1 MERLINM
8 QEQKVI
14 FTHKIDDVNFDLVDG
29 TDGCVGC
36 SFYNTHS
43 QCPKKEDGYSVSCG
57 IESNN
62 IFVES
67 LNQTAPTGE
76 PTIEKPEP
84 TNALNVQVGGGHYKN
99 FGIQPVEYIHANN
112 LSFLEG
118 NVVKYITRHKAK
130 NGIEDIKKVIHY
142 CQLIMELEYNQ
153 KEVIATSENV
163 KETK

>member
-8 QEQKVI
+8 QERKVI
-14 FTHKIDDVNFDLVDG
+14 FTHKIDGINFDLVEG
-29 TDGCVGC
+29 TNGCSGC
-36 SFYNTHS
+36 SFFINDTS
-43 QCPKKEDGYSVSCG
+43 CPGVDTLDGDNGLLCG
-57 IESNN
+57 VDSDN
-62 IFVES
+62 IFIES
-67 LNQTAPTGE
+67 LNQPRRTPEE
-76 PTIEKPEP
+76 PLEPLTKKPDP

-142 CQLIMELEYNQ
+142 CELIMELEYNQ
-153 KEVIATSENV
+153 KG
-163 KETK
+163 TK